1 MSWKA
6 RMMAMSRALSLLA
19 GLFVLVLV
27 VGLCGCGGMNEAVG
41 TGVDTAG
48 FKADPQGRAPVLILF
63 QAPPGP
69 ADEGVVTGLGGKVKQ
84 KYHLIPGMA
93 AELPLA
99 QVDALRRH
107 PRVRV
112 VEPDGDVE
120 ILAQTLPWGID
131 RVDAE
136 RVHPT
141 NKGTGVKI
149 AIVDT
154 GIAYNHEDLAA
165 NYAGGVDLCTRDSD
179 DDPMDYH
186 NHGSHCAGIAAAADN
201 EVGVVGVAP
210 EASLYAVQVLNQDGM
225 GYTSDLI
232 AGIQW
237 CADSGMQIVSMS
249 FRMSDTESGR
259 LTCDNAYAAG
269 LLLVAA
275 AGNYYSRKIADTV
288 TVPARYDSVIAVA
301 ATDSADKRASFSSTG
316 PAVELAAPGVDI
328 LSCYKTG
335 YGLMSGTSMACPH
348 VAGAAALV
356 WAANPTMTAA
366 QVRQQLD
373 STALDLGGRKLIGR
387 DPQFGYGLLQAD
399 TAAGVLGLLAGVF
412 AGGPA

>member
-1 MSWKA
+1 
-6 RMMAMSRALSLLA
+6 MSRALCALA
-19 GLFVLVLV
+19 GLCLLVLIA
-27 VGLCGCGGMNEAVG
+27 GLGGCGGMSEAVG
-41 TGVDTAG
+41 TGVDTEG

-63 QAPPGP
+63 QAPPGA
-69 ADEGVVTGLGGKVKQ
+69 ADEGVVQGLGGKVKQ

-93 AELPLA
+93 AELPVA

-112 VEPDGDVE
+112 VEPDGEVE
-120 ILAQTLPWGID
+120 ILAQTLPWGVD

-154 GIAYNHEDLAA
+154 GIDYTHEDLVG
-165 NYAGGVDLCTRDSD
+165 NYADGVDLVATDGD
-179 DDPMDYH
+179 ETPMDYSS
-186 NHGSHCAGIAAAADN
+186 HGTHCAGIAAAVDN

-210 EASLYAVQVLNQDGM
+210 EASLYAVQVLNAAGM
-225 GYTSDLI
+225 GVTSEVI
-232 AGIQW
+232 SGIQW
-237 CADSGMQIVSMS
+237 CADNGMQIVSMS

-301 ATDSADKRASFSSTG
+301 ATDTRDARASFSSTG
-316 PAVELAAPGVDI
+316 PAVELAAPGVDVN
-328 LSCYKTG
+328 SCIPGG
-335 YGLMSGTSMACPH
+335 YGLKSGTSMACPH

-356 WAANPTMTAA
+356 WVANPTMTAA
-366 QVRQQLD
+366 QVRQQLH

-399 TAAGVLGLLAGVF
+399 TAAGVLGLLAGVLG
-412 AGGPA
+412 GGPA